1 MADKDFIIKYKNRNF
16 FGGGWLTMKKIR
28 LLILPIITIILQ
40 ILPCGAV
47 LVFAPSPTERIR
59 ETFSYFNL
67 TPFGYANFAPFIT
80 ALLTCI
86 ILLLAL
92 ISIKLEKMRKAVFWL
107 SLAAAII
114 SLLPLVFGIDYYS
127 VAGGII
133 TITLAIE
140 SVLAKISA
148 K

>member
-1 MADKDFIIKYKNRNF
+1 
-16 FGGGWLTMKKIR
+16 MKKIR

-47 LVFAPSPTERIR
+47 LVFAPSPTERVR

-107 SLAAAII
+107 SLAKAII

-127 VAGGII
+127 VVGGII

>member
-1 MADKDFIIKYKNRNF
+1 
-16 FGGGWLTMKKIR
+16 MKKIR

-107 SLAAAII
+107 SLATAII

>member
-1 MADKDFIIKYKNRNF
+1 
-16 FGGGWLTMKKIR
+16 MKKIR

>member
-1 MADKDFIIKYKNRNF
+1 
-16 FGGGWLTMKKIR
+16 MKKIR

-40 ILPCGAV
+40 ILSCGAV

>member
-1 MADKDFIIKYKNRNF
+1 
-16 FGGGWLTMKKIR
+16 MKKIR

-47 LVFAPSPTERIR
+47 LVFAPSPTERER

-107 SLAAAII
+107 SLTTAII
-114 SLLPLVFGIDYYS
+114 SLLPLVFGKDYYS
-127 VAGGII
+127 VVGGII
-133 TITLAIE
+133 TITLVIE
-140 SVLAKISA
+140 SVFAKISA

>member
-1 MADKDFIIKYKNRNF
+1 
-16 FGGGWLTMKKIR
+16 MKKIR

-47 LVFAPSPTERIR
+47 LVFAPSPTERVR

-127 VAGGII
+127 VLGGII

>member
-1 MADKDFIIKYKNRNF
+1 
-16 FGGGWLTMKKIR
+16 MKKIR
-28 LLILPIITIILQ
+28 LLILAIIAIILE

-47 LVFAPSPTERIR
+47 LVFAPSPTERVR

-127 VAGGII
+127 VVGGII
-133 TITLAIE
+133 TITLVIE

>member
-1 MADKDFIIKYKNRNF
+1 
-16 FGGGWLTMKKIR
+16 MKKIR

-47 LVFAPSPTERIR
+47 LVFAPSPTERVR

-92 ISIKLEKMRKAVFWL
+92 ISIKIEKMRKAVFWL
-107 SLAAAII
+107 SLATAII

-127 VAGGII
+127 VVGGII

>member
-1 MADKDFIIKYKNRNF
+1 
-16 FGGGWLTMKKIR
+16 MKKIR

-47 LVFAPSPTERIR
+47 LVFAPSPTERVR

-92 ISIKLEKMRKAVFWL
+92 ISIKLEKMRKAVFWF
-107 SLAAAII
+107 SLATAII

-127 VAGGII
+127 VVGGII

>member
-1 MADKDFIIKYKNRNF
+1 
-16 FGGGWLTMKKIR
+16 MKKIR

-40 ILPCGAV
+40 IFPCGAV
-47 LVFAPSPTERIR
+47 LVFAPSPTERVR

-107 SLAAAII
+107 SLATAII

-127 VAGGII
+127 VVGGII

>member
-1 MADKDFIIKYKNRNF
+1 MFPLKIIKLQSEF
-16 FGGGWLTMKKIR
+16 FRGGVLTMKKIR

-47 LVFAPSPTERIR
+47 LVFAPSPTERVR

-107 SLAAAII
+107 SLATAII

-127 VAGGII
+127 VVGGII

>member
-1 MADKDFIIKYKNRNF
+1 MKRTCFI
-16 FGGGWLTMKKIR
+16 
-28 LLILPIITIILQ
+28 LIFPISAIILE

-47 LVFAPSPTERIR
+47 LVFAPSPTERVR

-107 SLAAAII
+107 SLATAII

>member
-1 MADKDFIIKYKNRNF
+1 
-16 FGGGWLTMKKIR
+16 MKKIR

-40 ILPCGAV
+40 ILPFGAV
-47 LVFAPSPTERIR
+47 LVFAPSPTERVR

-107 SLAAAII
+107 SLATAII

-127 VAGGII
+127 VVGGII

>member
-1 MADKDFIIKYKNRNF
+1 
-16 FGGGWLTMKKIR
+16 MKKIR

-47 LVFAPSPTERIR
+47 LVFAPSPTERVR

-127 VAGGII
+127 VVGGII
-133 TITLAIE
+133 TLTLAIE

>member
-1 MADKDFIIKYKNRNF
+1 M
-16 FGGGWLTMKKIR
+16 LTMKKIR

-107 SLAAAII
+107 SLATAII

-127 VAGGII
+127 VVGGII

>member
-1 MADKDFIIKYKNRNF
+1 
-16 FGGGWLTMKKIR
+16 MKKIK
-28 LLILPIITIILQ
+28 LLILPIIAIILQ
-40 ILPCGAV
+40 TLPCGAV
-47 LVFAPSPTERIR
+47 LVFAPSPTERVR

-92 ISIKLEKMRKAVFWL
+92 ISIKLEKMRKVVFWL

-127 VAGGII
+127 VVGGII

>member
-1 MADKDFIIKYKNRNF
+1 
-16 FGGGWLTMKKIR
+16 MKKIR

-47 LVFAPSPTERIR
+47 LVFAPSPTERVR

-107 SLAAAII
+107 SLATAII

-127 VAGGII
+127 VVGGII

>member
-1 MADKDFIIKYKNRNF
+1 
-16 FGGGWLTMKKIR
+16 MKKIR

-47 LVFAPSPTERIR
+47 LVFAPSPTERVR

-86 ILLLAL
+86 ILLLAV

-107 SLAAAII
+107 SLATAII

-127 VAGGII
+127 VVGGII

>member
-1 MADKDFIIKYKNRNF
+1 MADKYFLRKYKNRNF
-16 FGGGWLTMKKIR
+16 FKGLTMKKIR

-47 LVFAPSPTERIR
+47 LVFAPSPTERVR

-127 VAGGII
+127 VVGGII

>member
-1 MADKDFIIKYKNRNF
+1 
-16 FGGGWLTMKKIR
+16 MKKIR

-47 LVFAPSPTERIR
+47 LVFAPSPTERVR

-86 ILLLAL
+86 ILVFAL

-127 VAGGII
+127 VVGGII

-140 SVLAKISA
+140 SVMAKISA

>member
-1 MADKDFIIKYKNRNF
+1 
-16 FGGGWLTMKKIR
+16 MKKIR

-47 LVFAPSPTERIR
+47 LVFAPSPTERVR

-114 SLLPLVFGIDYYS
+114 LSSREFVVPHYS
-127 VAGGII
+127 ALRGMVAGHC
-133 TITLAIE
+133 TLKA
-140 SVLAKISA
+140 L
-148 K
+148 

>member
-1 MADKDFIIKYKNRNF
+1 
-16 FGGGWLTMKKIR
+16 MKKIR

-47 LVFAPSPTERIR
+47 LVFAPSPTESVR

-127 VAGGII
+127 VVGGII

>member
-1 MADKDFIIKYKNRNF
+1 
-16 FGGGWLTMKKIR
+16 
-28 LLILPIITIILQ
+28 
-40 ILPCGAV
+40 
-47 LVFAPSPTERIR
+47 
-59 ETFSYFNL
+59 
-67 TPFGYANFAPFIT
+67 
-80 ALLTCI
+80 
-86 ILLLAL
+86 
-92 ISIKLEKMRKAVFWL
+92 MRKAVFWL

-127 VAGGII
+127 VGGGII

>member
-1 MADKDFIIKYKNRNF
+1 
-16 FGGGWLTMKKIR
+16 MKKIR

-47 LVFAPSPTERIR
+47 LVFAPSPTERVR

-114 SLLPLVFGIDYYS
+114 SLLPLVFGKDYYS
-127 VAGGII
+127 VVGGII

>member
-1 MADKDFIIKYKNRNF
+1 
-16 FGGGWLTMKKIR
+16 MKKIR

-47 LVFAPSPTERIR
+47 LVFAPSPTERVR

>member
-1 MADKDFIIKYKNRNF
+1 M
-16 FGGGWLTMKKIR
+16 LTMKKIR

-47 LVFAPSPTERIR
+47 LVFAPSPTERVR

-127 VAGGII
+127 VVGGII

>member
-1 MADKDFIIKYKNRNF
+1 
-16 FGGGWLTMKKIR
+16 MKKIR

-47 LVFAPSPTERIR
+47 LVFAPSPTERVR

-107 SLAAAII
+107 SLATAII

-127 VAGGII
+127 VVGGII

-140 SVLAKISA
+140 SVLAKISD

>member
-1 MADKDFIIKYKNRNF
+1 
-16 FGGGWLTMKKIR
+16 MKKIR

-47 LVFAPSPTERIR
+47 LVFAPSPTERVR

-107 SLAAAII
+107 SLATAII
-114 SLLPLVFGIDYYS
+114 SLLRLVFGIDYYS
-127 VAGGII
+127 VVGGII

>member
-1 MADKDFIIKYKNRNF
+1 MKRTCFI
-16 FGGGWLTMKKIR
+16 
-28 LLILPIITIILQ
+28 LIFPIIAIILE

-47 LVFAPSPTERIR
+47 LVFAPSPTERVR

-107 SLAAAII
+107 SLATAII

-127 VAGGII
+127 VVGGII

>member
-1 MADKDFIIKYKNRNF
+1 M
-16 FGGGWLTMKKIR
+16 LTMKKIR

-47 LVFAPSPTERIR
+47 LVFAPSPTERVR

-107 SLAAAII
+107 SLATAII

-127 VAGGII
+127 VVGGII

-140 SVLAKISA
+140 SVLAKYQPN
-148 K
+148 KEKH

>member
-1 MADKDFIIKYKNRNF
+1 
-16 FGGGWLTMKKIR
+16 MKKIR
-28 LLILPIITIILQ
+28 LLILPFITIILQ

-47 LVFAPSPTERIR
+47 LVFAPSPTERVR

-107 SLAAAII
+107 SLATAII

-127 VAGGII
+127 VVGGII

>member
-1 MADKDFIIKYKNRNF
+1 
-16 FGGGWLTMKKIR
+16 MKKIR

-47 LVFAPSPTERIR
+47 LVFAPSPTERVR

-114 SLLPLVFGIDYYS
+114 SLLPLVFGKDYYS
-127 VAGGII
+127 VVGGII
-133 TITLAIE
+133 TITLVIE

>member
-1 MADKDFIIKYKNRNF
+1 
-16 FGGGWLTMKKIR
+16 MKKIR
-28 LLILPIITIILQ
+28 LLILPTITIILQ
-40 ILPCGAV
+40 IFPCGAV
-47 LVFAPSPTERIR
+47 LVFAPSPTERVR

-127 VAGGII
+127 VVGGII

>member
-1 MADKDFIIKYKNRNF
+1 
-16 FGGGWLTMKKIR
+16 MKKIR

-127 VAGGII
+127 VVGGII

>member
-1 MADKDFIIKYKNRNF
+1 
-16 FGGGWLTMKKIR
+16 MKKIR

-47 LVFAPSPTERIR
+47 LVFAPSPTERAR

-114 SLLPLVFGIDYYS
+114 SLLPLVFGKDYYS
-127 VAGGII
+127 VVGGII
-133 TITLAIE
+133 TITLVIE
-140 SVLAKISA
+140 SVFAKISA

>member
-1 MADKDFIIKYKNRNF
+1 
-16 FGGGWLTMKKIR
+16 MKKIR

-47 LVFAPSPTERIR
+47 LVFAPSPTERVR

-67 TPFGYANFAPFIT
+67 MPFGYANFAPFIT

-107 SLAAAII
+107 SLAATII

-127 VAGGII
+127 VVGGII

>member
-1 MADKDFIIKYKNRNF
+1 M
-16 FGGGWLTMKKIR
+16 LTMKKIR

-40 ILPCGAV
+40 IFPCGAV
-47 LVFAPSPTERIR
+47 LVFAPSPTERVG

-127 VAGGII
+127 VVGGII